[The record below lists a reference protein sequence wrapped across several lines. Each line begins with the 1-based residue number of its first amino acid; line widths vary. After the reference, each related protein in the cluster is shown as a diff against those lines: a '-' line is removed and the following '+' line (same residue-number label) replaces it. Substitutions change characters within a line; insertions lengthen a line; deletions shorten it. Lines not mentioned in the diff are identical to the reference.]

1 MVMGKSL
8 IVICYEL
15 QEFCI
20 TTNQFD
26 VFYSIRFLP
35 NNGVV
40 SRISLIF
47 QNKYDGAWPTL
58 GKVPK
63 LVQDLWF
70 GEFKVTKMT
79 TY

>member
-1 MVMGKSL
+1 MIMGKSS
-8 IVICYEL
+8 IVICYKR
-15 QEFCI
+15 QVFCL

-26 VFYSIRFLP
+26 VFCSIKFLL
-35 NNGVV
+35 NDGAV

-47 QNKYDGAWPTL
+47 QSKYDGAWPTW

-63 LVQDLWF
+63 PVWDLWF
-70 GEFKVTKMT
+70 GEFKVTKVT